1 MAIAKTN
8 GLEAVRA
15 FLQTYDTDYNLMAIS
30 NQTLAKLL
38 AGKFKTFEELLDF
51 ERNLASI
58 QQKKIQIL
66 YQTIE
71 NNIREELYI
80 IETIFINE

>member
-1 MAIAKTN
+1 M
-8 GLEAVRA
+8 EAVRT

-51 ERNLASI
+51 EDILKNRNSSL
-58 QQKKIQIL
+58 
-66 YQTIE
+66 
-71 NNIREELYI
+71 
-80 IETIFINE
+80 

>member
-8 GLEAVRA
+8 GLEAVRT

-38 AGKFKTFEELLDF
+38 AGRFKTFEELLDF
-51 ERNLASI
+51 EDILKNRNSSNN
-58 QQKKIQIL
+58 QVL
-66 YQTIE
+66 YRNIE
-71 NNIREELYI
+71 NNVREELYI